1 MSDTEQH
8 PSGDL
13 VFHIGDR
20 EVHRVQPNMQTTDL
34 RFLNTAMSVHGATHV
49 LLPPSPPMVGHW
61 ILEQCRGV
69 TTSFVMHR
77 RPRWLTRWA
86 MRVVFDIH
94 WRDA

>member
-8 PSGDL
+8 PSGDKFAEQDTNGYL
-13 VFHIGDR
+13 SFRFDGQDMRLKTPPIVGYWVMFQGQHI
-20 EVHRVQPNMQTTDL
+20 NITL
-34 RFLNTAMSVHGATHV
+34 AMY
-49 LLPPSPPMVGHW
+49 
-61 ILEQCRGV
+61 
-69 TTSFVMHR
+69 R

>member
-13 VFHIGDR
+13 VFYIGER
-20 EVHRVQPNMQTTDL
+20 S
-34 RFLNTAMSVHGATHV
+34 AVHGATQV
-49 LLPPSPPMVGHW
+49 LLLPAPPVVGHW
-61 ILEQCRGV
+61 VIGKGFGGDLTV
-69 TTSFVMHR
+69 DMHR
-77 RPRWLTRWA
+77 RPRWILRWA